1 MTRLEKINARNA
13 LATFPAKRERERERE
28 QRERSSK
35 RAAAAALGGAE
46 TVQRA
51 ADEIHRDE
59 AKVEAVAIRN
69 STARRQT
76 ESAVNGER
84 VILVVVVVVVVVE
97 RVGEEG
103 GPQANLYKPLGEDSF

>member
-1 MTRLEKINARNA
+1 MEKSNARNA

-28 QRERSSK
+28 NERRTK

-51 ADEIHRDE
+51 ADEIHRDD
-59 AKVEAVAIRN
+59 AKVEAVAIAI
-69 STARRQT
+69 STKARRQT

-84 VILVVVVVVVVVE
+84 VIFVVVVE
-97 RVGEEG
+97 RVGG
-103 GPQANLYKPLGEDSF
+103 GRRSPGELV